1 MMKRLFSALL
11 AAASLGVFA
20 AGGGMS
26 ERKPLSEYLVVT
38 NKHFRCTFFPGH
50 MFPVWF
56 ETPQGEKFPAVVRFL
71 DRVVCNK
78 TPYWLYADLW
88 AEQEIL
94 TDTPEVFSIRCS
106 GVYCHVH
113 GDRTAPGDVRAVYT
127 YTIRR
132 DSPVMRVDAEIERD
146 TDAEMTL
153 FFLHPAWSM
162 LEDFDA
168 ICRSGR
174 PVTLLPGH
182 GFRNA
187 KSATFVKNG
196 LAVTTTLKGFPTTV
210 QARFRSEDGFSAHA
224 AYIGKTR
231 AKRLGLTGFLR
242 FHRWKPAPPA
252 APEANTGNT
261 GDHGF

>member
-1 MMKRLFSALL
+1 MMKKLL
-11 AAASLGVFA
+11 SILLIAAGASLF

-26 ERKPLSEYLVVT
+26 ERKPLTKYLVVT

-56 ETPQGEKFPAVVRFL
+56 ETPQGEKFPPVVRFL
-71 DRVVCNK
+71 DRVVCGK
-78 TPYWLYADLW
+78 TSYWLYADLW
-88 AEQEIL
+88 AEQEIV

-113 GDRTAPGDVRAVYT
+113 GDKTAPGDVRAVYT

-146 TDAEMTL
+146 DDDEIEVH
-153 FFLHPAWSM
+153 FLRPAWSM

-168 ICRSGR
+168 ICRSGKR
-174 PVTLLPGH
+174 VTLQPNH
-182 GFRNA
+182 GFGKA
-187 KSATFVKNG
+187 KSATFVQNG
-196 LAVTTTLKGFPTTV
+196 LAVTTTMQGFAPTV
-210 QARFRSEDGFSAHA
+210 RARFRCGDGFSAHA

-231 AKRLGLTGFLR
+231 AKRLRVTGFLR
-242 FHRWKPAPPA
+242 FHRWKPASA
-252 APEANTGNT
+252 APKSGK
-261 GDHGF
+261 